1 MKHDYNELDEST
13 NVVKSNFK
21 RSNMIAL
28 LVYLLVWATAI
39 IAFWFFTDGSDA
51 MGYSLLYLWGILP
64 VTTLVVSIL
73 IGKGS
78 IKGKWVFA
86 LFFGVMYMLAEY
98 CTFKMANN
106 ISFHKLNA
114 PDWGMLAAGA
124 IISFIGMLVGEFVR
138 KKTNKK
144 Q

>member
-1 MKHDYNELDEST
+1 MKHDYDDLEKST
-13 NVVKSNFK
+13 NAVKNYSK

-51 MGYSLLYLWGILP
+51 MGYNLLYLWIILP

-78 IKGKWVFA
+78 LKGKWVFT

-98 CTFKMANN
+98 STFRMANN
-106 ISFHKLNA
+106 IAFHKLNT

-124 IISFIGMLVGEFVR
+124 IISLLGMLVGVLVR

-144 Q
+144 